1 MTQPPSDKRRVDRRS
16 ASRSDPR
23 QARQPVGLS
32 RSARRIPALLIAL
45 AVLTETGKVTSQG
58 AESAAGAQT
67 RPAAETGRLSLS
79 TRAAAGEKDGY
90 YMRPRAWGTLMAP
103 EPPGYVRLLSEVG
116 IPALATLDWVD
127 FGLEHRTRL
136 ERRDDDFRHDE
147 LTGDTPLLLR
157 SRGYV
162 GIRKALDP
170 LRLGIEFQDSRVFH
184 SRFPEKPT
192 EVNEADFVQAF
203 AELYLNQAGGGRPFQ
218 LQAGRFT
225 LEYADRRL
233 VNRNQWRNAMNT
245 FDGVRVRVGRPTDD
259 WQVDAF
265 ATQVV
270 DVRLRQS
277 DRPDEHRWFSGV
289 VGAWRR
295 WSQVITLEPYYFVLD
310 EDEIRDRRPDREIH
324 TVGLHGYGLVGTSG
338 LDYDFSAAFQFGENG
353 SERHRAFAAYGE
365 LGYSLRH
372 PWNPRVSLSTMY
384 ATGDREPGDSLS
396 ERFDR
401 LFVTAR
407 HWSTLS
413 LFTWANVIGPK
424 VRASVRPTKWLS
436 CDGYY
441 GLYWLDAAKDAWPM
455 ANRRDE
461 RGASGTFVGQELDIR
476 LAFRINP
483 RVDVETGYACLLP
496 GGFVASTGPAD
507 DADFFYVQTT
517 VRLFE

>member
-1 MTQPPSDKRRVDRRS
+1 MRQPPTDKRRVDRGS
-16 ASRSDPR
+16 VCRSDLPR
-23 QARQPVGLS
+23 TVRLVGLS
-32 RSARRIPALLIAL
+32 RTERRIPVVLVAL
-45 AVLTETGKVTSQG
+45 AALADTGKAASQG
-58 AESAAGAQT
+58 AQSAPAAQT

-79 TRAAAGEKDGY
+79 TRAAAGGPEGY
-90 YMRPRAWGTLMAP
+90 YVRPRAWGTLM
-103 EPPGYVRLLSEVG
+103 EPDPPDYVRTLSEVG
-116 IPALATLDWVD
+116 IPALASLDWLD

-136 ERRDDDFRHDE
+136 ERRDDDFRYEE
-147 LTGDTPLLLR
+147 LTRDTPFLLR

-192 EVNEADFVQAF
+192 DVNEADFVQAF
-203 AELYLNQAGGGRPFQ
+203 AELYLNRAVGGRP
-218 LQAGRFT
+218 LRVQAGRFT

-233 VNRNQWRNAMNT
+233 VNRNRWQNAMNT
-245 FDGVRVRVGRPTDD
+245 FDGVRLRAGRPTDD
-259 WQVDAF
+259 WQLDAF

-270 DVRLRQS
+270 DVRLRRF
-277 DRPDEHRWFSGV
+277 DRPDEQRWFSGV
-289 VGAWRR
+289 VGTWRR
-295 WSQVITLEPYYFVLD
+295 WSQVITVEPYYFVLD

-324 TVGLHGYGLVGTSG
+324 TVGLHGYGLIGTSG

-365 LGYSLRH
+365 VGYSLRH

-413 LFTWANVIGPK
+413 LFAWANVIGPK
-424 VRASVRPTKWLS
+424 VRASVRPAKWLS

-441 GLYWLDAAKDAWPM
+441 GLYWLDAAQDAWPM
-455 ANRRDE
+455 AGRRDE

-476 LAFRINP
+476 LVFRINP

-496 GGFVASTGPAD
+496 GGFIRSTGPAD
-507 DADFFYVQTT
+507 DADFFYVQTA